1 MKRAEWFDRVQKR
14 ADIVTRLTHLTRAT
28 DSMDALEVLLKI
40 LEDKKLIGSTTESG
54 YIVGKTPAVC
64 LQETPLE
71 SLAEHILYE
80 NKSFHSINKCDV
92 RYSGVGIRFNKVFV
106 YKSGGRPV
114 IYDKTDYLKSILPE
128 EQYWR
133 IVNFDLDNKEKFI
146 DWTHE
151 REWRV
156 PYELVFDYDKIELI
170 FPTDTIYRRFITYCE
185 ENDKMDM
192 MKEIHGI
199 LILSSIVN

>member
-1 MKRAEWFDRVQKR
+1 MNITQWTERVHNR

-28 DSMDALEVLLKI
+28 ESMDALEVLVKI
-40 LEDKKLIGSTTESG
+40 LEDKRLIGSTTQSG
-54 YIVGKTPAVC
+54 YIVGNTPAVC

-71 SLAEHILYE
+71 ALAAHIRYE
-80 NKSFHSINKCDV
+80 NESFGQIDKCDV
-92 RYSGVGIRFNKVFV
+92 RYSGIGIRFNKVFV
-106 YKSGGRPV
+106 YRSGGRPV
-114 IYDKTDYLKSILPE
+114 IYDKTEYLKSILPE

-133 IVNFDLDNKEKFI
+133 IVNFDLDNNENCI

-156 PYELVFDYDKIELI
+156 PNELVFDYDKIELI
-170 FPTDTIYRRFITYCE
+170 FPTDEVYRRFVSYCE
-185 ENDKMDM
+185 ENNKIHI

-199 LILSSIVN
+199 LILSSIVS

>member
-1 MKRAEWFDRVQKR
+1 MKSDKWFDRVQKR
-14 ADIVTRLTHLTRAT
+14 TDIVTRLTHLTRAT
-28 DSMDALEVLLKI
+28 ETMDALEVLLKI
-40 LEDKKLIGSTTESG
+40 LDDKKLVGSTTESG
-54 YIVGKTPAVC
+54 YIVGETPAVC

-80 NKSFHSINKCDV
+80 NASFHSIDKCDV

-106 YKSGGRPV
+106 YKCGGRPV
-114 IYDKTDYLKSILPE
+114 IYDKTEYLKAILPE

-133 IVNFDLDNKEKFI
+133 IVNFDLDNKEKYI

-156 PYELVFDYDKIELI
+156 PNELVFDYNKIELI
-170 FPTDTIYRRFITYCE
+170 FPTDREYRRFIAYCE
-185 ENDKMDM
+185 EQGKIDM
-192 MKEIHGI
+192 MKSIHGI